1 SAPHGSGAFES
12 PRRTH
17 DVRGRASRGRAG
29 GGMTDLWS
37 QRADA
42 FRESPMHCEG
52 PDLDLL
58 VEWCEPGHDV
68 KVLDVATG
76 GGHVARRLRDGGCTV
91 ITVDPAPGMRPDVVA
106 PAEEL
111 PFADGSFDVVTCRIA
126 AHHFQD
132 VRRAVAELA
141 RVSRRLLVI
150 EDNVFRGE
158 HVEEAERLRDPTHVR
173 CYSEDEWKEMIS
185 EGRFHGLRNRNYG
198 TNVVAGVTP
207 GKGGQDVEGIPVF
220 NTVAESV
227 TETRANTTLIFVPA
241 RFATD
246 AIYEA
251 VDAGIGTVVCITE
264 HIP

>member
-1 SAPHGSGAFES
+1 
-12 PRRTH
+12 
-17 DVRGRASRGRAG
+17 
-29 GGMTDLWS
+29 MTDVWS

-42 FRESPMHCEG
+42 FRESPTHREG

-76 GGHVARRLRDGGCTV
+76 GGHVARRLREEGCTV

-132 VRRAVAELA
+132 VRRAVAEMA

-158 HVEEAERLRDPTHVR
+158 HVEEAELLRDPTHVR
-173 CYSEDEWKEMIS
+173 SYSEEEWKEMVTAAGF
-185 EGRFHGLRNRNYG
+185 E
-198 TNVVAGVTP
+198 VEQVEQVARRQSADAWLERVETP
-207 GKGGQDVEGIPVF
+207 P
-220 NTVAESV
+220 
-227 TETRANTTLIFVPA
+227 ETAA
-241 RFATD
+241 RIRELLAGEIEDGMLGFASIVLK
-246 AIYEA
+246 ARKSQK
-251 VDAGIGTVVCITE
+251 
-264 HIP
+264 